1 MSDLLRDLI
10 AELLDTELGELACTG
25 SMAPVE
31 DILGRM
37 KAALAAD
44 VRGSPPKDLGES
56 KKNQQNSGPEFGAS
70 IVKPPLSPT

>member
-1 MSDLLRDLI
+1 MSYLI
-10 AELLDTELGELACTG
+10 RERFEAWLEAEDALPEGEQVPMGMQKLWRCWQ
-25 SMAPVE
+25 
-31 DILGRM
+31 
-37 KAALAAD
+37 AALAAD